1 MAPAQTDLVQTTAS
15 LNKPIPDLPVGTKV
29 SYLAEGGANVVY
41 RIILPDDVPSK
52 IRHHFHGKLLRVRK
66 LIDSS
71 VPYIETLKSFDIHIR
86 EMFNSNELVDQ
97 QLVRLPKG
105 FISAC
110 NDQLR
115 IDEANQTRPKPRR
128 NVYLSTKEP
137 FGLLITDMTP
147 EPDSGSCLWEFK
159 PKWLL
164 QSPSAPPDSKRCRTC
179 ALRDMKNHDSG
190 RDTRSFC
197 PFDLISD
204 DFEDVSRATSLL
216 KGAHSRT
223 RVAKFL
229 YRNSTLLRLRTFQQK
244 MNAVGLPGLNAPYQE
259 RALSM
264 TLRDCTMYVKVPLD
278 ENSPIEARLGDL
290 DFKTGLGGK
299 VQYWRDLETRL
310 IEEGWY
316 SGKRGGKSECSLLRN
331 LMPLSPPGN
340 GVAEDESNNVSNGGN
355 LNGTTSQHQRND
367 CRPYHLASAIANG
380 GPLKLEQVKDTGQ
393 SPAKAIHPPTNG
405 TITKHDI

>member
-1 MAPAQTDLVQTTAS
+1 MAPAQTDPVQTTPS
-15 LNKPIPDLPVGTKV
+15 LNKPIPDLPAGTKV
-29 SYLAEGGANVVY
+29 SYLAEGGANVIY

-52 IRHHFHGKLLRVRK
+52 IRNQFHGKLLRVRK

-71 VPYIETLKSFDIHIR
+71 VPYVETIKSFDIHIR
-86 EMFNSNELVDQ
+86 EMFDSNELVDQ

-105 FISAC
+105 FILAC

-115 IDEANQTRPKPRR
+115 LEEASQKRPKSRH

-147 EPDSGSCLWEFK
+147 EPDSGACLWEFK

-164 QSPSAPPDSKRCRTC
+164 QSPSAPSDAKRCRTC

-197 PFDLISD
+197 PFDLVSD
-204 DFEDVSRATSLL
+204 DFEDVQRAASLL
-216 KGAHSRT
+216 KGTHSRD

-229 YRNSTLLRLRTFQQK
+229 HNNSTLLRLRKFQQK

-264 TLRDCTMYVKVPLD
+264 TLRDCTMYVKV
-278 ENSPIEARLGDL
+278 
-290 DFKTGLGGK
+290 
-299 VQYWRDLETRL
+299 
-310 IEEGWY
+310 
-316 SGKRGGKSECSLLRN
+316 
-331 LMPLSPPGN
+331 
-340 GVAEDESNNVSNGGN
+340 
-355 LNGTTSQHQRND
+355 
-367 CRPYHLASAIANG
+367 SAINDVFPIQYYSCWNWG
-380 GPLKLEQVKDTGQ
+380 VG
-393 SPAKAIHPPTNG
+393 
-405 TITKHDI
+405 